1 MGIIGDVGTSM
12 GNLSRAF
19 KSIFQQN
26 NFRDFRKSGLN
37 LGSVIL
43 KTTFDMIGSVL
54 TGVTHGVTYI
64 FKNP

>member
-12 GNLSRAF
+12 GNVSRAF
-19 KSIFQQN
+19 KSIFREGN
-26 NFRDFRKSGLN
+26 LADFGKSSLN

-43 KTTFDMIGSVL
+43 KTTFDMVGSVFN
-54 TGVTHGVTYI
+54 GVTHGVTYI